1 MNNNVKKIVLL
12 SGLFFVSDLKTE
24 QIDNEKEKSVDCST
38 PNEQSSAPSKLSL
51 IKENLSLQ
59 DKSQDLDEDLDLDD
73 SFDDEDELEGID
85 ESVLMQL
92 LQDGGLMDLLSS
104 DSSENPLT
112 DDQVKEFLELM
123 KNFSEVQK
131 PDLNEES
138 KNTK

>member
-1 MNNNVKKIVLL
+1 MNNKFKKIVLF
-12 SGLFFVSDLKTE
+12 SGLFFASDLKTE
-24 QIDNEKEKSVDCST
+24 QIDNEKEKSFDYST
-38 PNEQSSAPSKLSL
+38 PNAQNSTPSKLSL

-59 DKSQDLDEDLDLDD
+59 DKSQDLDEDLND

-112 DDQVKEFLELM
+112 DEQVKEFLELM
-123 KNFSEVQK
+123 KNFSEVSK
-131 PDLNEES
+131 PDSQDS
-138 KNTK
+138 KETGN